1 MNDSISNPFGASD
14 SRGVA
19 VRHTDSRED
28 TQVLA
33 MVTSAKR
40 FPRDV
45 VRAADRILNAFSRTT
60 LAEAAEYQ
68 FARGGSNITGPSIRA
83 AEAISQ
89 QWGNMSNGWSEIA
102 RSVGEDG
109 VGVSIVEAFC
119 VDYESNSREAIKFV
133 VRHWRDTRQGGY
145 ALKDERD
152 IYELCANQAQ
162 RRKRACILAQ
172 IPGDV
177 TEMAM
182 QQVAVT
188 LKATADTSPE
198 GIKKLA
204 DTFAEL
210 GITREAIEK
219 KIQRKLEAI
228 TAAQVVTLKRIYA
241 SLRDAMSDPK
251 DWFEIEPEAAPAA
264 GLEALRTAAQK
275 KREQKQREAAG
286 ALATPPTGEAGA
298 VDPGAAAG
306 PADAP
311 GGAAAGGAA
320 EPAAAPEPA
329 KPVKATAAAMSAL
342 QKSIYGAQ
350 SAEAAGSVLDGAR
363 AVVSAEQL
371 ATLAGVYRKKW
382 AAAPFDEAA
391 FVAVLQACQSTD
403 ELDAT
408 MDAARTSGLL
418 PGEGDAHDRV
428 VEAYRARRAE
438 LLEG

>member
-1 MNDSISNPFGASD
+1 MNDNVLNPFGASD
-14 SRGVA
+14 SRTGVA
-19 VRHTDSRED
+19 VRHQDSRED

-45 VRAADRILNAFSRTT
+45 VRASDRILNAFSRVT
-60 LAEAAEYQ
+60 LAESAEYQ

-133 VRHWRDTRQGGY
+133 VRHWRDTKQGGY
-145 ALKDERD
+145 ALRDERD

-204 DTFAEL
+204 DTFADL

-228 TAAQVVTLKRIYA
+228 TPAQVVNLKRIYT
-241 SLRDAMSDPK
+241 SLRDAMSEPK
-251 DWFEIEPEAAPAA
+251 DWFDIEPEAAPAA
-264 GLEALRTAAQK
+264 GLEAVRAAAAK
-275 KREQKQREAAG
+275 KREAKAAKGAG
-286 ALATPPTGEAGA
+286 AALT
-298 VDPGAAAG
+298 
-306 PADAP
+306 DAP
-311 GGAAAGGAA
+311 SGAAGGADPA
-320 EPAAAPEPA
+320 APAGAAAAPEPA
-329 KPVKATAAAMSAL
+329 KPVKATAAVMSNL
-342 QKSIYGAQ
+342 QRAIYGAKD
-350 SAEAAGSVLDGAR
+350 AEGALAVLTEAQP
-363 AVVSAEQL
+363 VVSAEQA
-371 ATLAGVYRKKW
+371 ATLAEVFNKKW
-382 AAAPFDEAA
+382 KKPEPAFDEAA
-391 FVAVLQACQSTD
+391 FGAILKACQSVD
-403 ELDAT
+403 ELDDV
-408 MDAARTSGLL
+408 MERTRGLAE
-418 PGEGDAHDRV
+418 GEALDRITEV
-428 VEAYRARRAE
+428 YRAHRAT
-438 LLEG
+438 LEG

>member
-1 MNDSISNPFGASD
+1 MNDVTNPFGASD
-14 SRGVA
+14 SRSVA
-19 VRHTDSRED
+19 VRHQDSRED

-33 MVTSAKR
+33 MVTAAHR

-89 QWGNMSNGWSEIA
+89 QWGNMSNGWSELA

-109 VGVSIVEAFC
+109 VGVSIVEAFS
-119 VDYESNSREAIKFV
+119 VDYEGNSREAIKFV
-133 VRHWRDTRQGGY
+133 VRHWRDTKSGGY

-198 GIKKLA
+198 GVKKLA
-204 DTFAEL
+204 DTFADL
-210 GITREAIEK
+210 GITRDAIEK

-228 TAAQVVTLKRIYA
+228 TPAQIVTLKRIYA
-241 SLRDAMSDPK
+241 SLRDAMSEPS
-251 DWFEIEPEAAPAA
+251 DWFEIEPEAAQSA
-264 GLEALRTAAQK
+264 GLEALRAAAQK
-275 KREQKQREAAG
+275 RREEKAKGNGNGGGAG
-286 ALATPPTGEAGA
+286 PGDAPS
-298 VDPGAAAG
+298 GAAAG
-306 PADAP
+306 AAPAAE
-311 GGAAAGGAA
+311 AAANEPGA
-320 EPAAAPEPA
+320 PAAGPAPAP
-329 KPVKATAAAMSAL
+329 KKATAAVMSAL
-342 QKSIYGAQ
+342 QKSIYGA
-350 SAEAAGSVLDGAR
+350 ANKAAAASVLEGAK
-363 AVVSAEQL
+363 AVVLPEQL
-371 ATLAGVYRKKW
+371 ATLAAVYDKRW
-382 AAAPFDEAA
+382 PDAPAFDEAA
-391 FVAVLQACQSTD
+391 FVAKLQKCASVD
-403 ELDAT
+403 ELDDTIAGV
-408 MDAARTSGLL
+408 AAEQQTE
-418 PGEGDAHDRV
+418 PV
-428 VEAYRARRAE
+428 VAAYRARRAE